1 MVAVMAAG
9 AHAAE
14 VDVPQGSRCAAKVDG
29 AAFRQ
34 AMRQLAGGVCVIT
47 VGGDDGAGGATPGAQ
62 RTGLTATSV
71 VSLSVDP
78 AELVVSINQA
88 SSAWPMLLAA
98 RRFGV
103 NVLTAAQAVVAQRF
117 SGASGLRGAQ
127 RFADAPWQRTDD
139 GVLLLA
145 DALVGFACTLERTW
159 LHRSHALVVGRV
171 NTITGAV
178 QAPPHH
184 APAGPLLYWQG
195 DYAGLAAVSAVA
207 GSG

>member
-1 MVAVMAAG
+1 MVAVMDAG
-9 AHAAE
+9 AHAVVA
-14 VDVPQGSRCAAKVDG
+14 DMPHGTSCADKVDA

-47 VGGDDGAGGATPGAQ
+47 AGSDDGAGGHAYAPQ

-88 SSAWPMLLAA
+88 SSAWPVLLAA

-103 NVLTAAQAVVAQRF
+103 NVLTAAQAAVAQRF
-117 SGASGLRGAQ
+117 SGAGGLRGAQ

-139 GVLLLA
+139 GVWLLA
-145 DALVGFACTLERTW
+145 GALAGFACTLERTW

-171 NTITGAV
+171 IAITGAV
-178 QAPPHH
+178 QAPTHPD
-184 APAGPLLYWQG
+184 PAGPLLYWQG
-195 DYAGLAAVSAVA
+195 DYARLADVS

>member
-1 MVAVMAAG
+1 MVA
-9 AHAAE
+9 
-14 VDVPQGSRCAAKVDG
+14 DVPHGTSSAAKVEG

-47 VGGDDGAGGATPGAQ
+47 VSSDDGVGGHAHAPQ

-88 SSAWPMLLAA
+88 SSAWPVLLEA

-103 NVLTAAQAVVAQRF
+103 NVLTAAQAVVAKRF
-117 SGASGLRGAQ
+117 SGAGGLSGAQ
-127 RFADAPWQRTDD
+127 RFADAPWQRTED
-139 GVLLLA
+139 GVWLLA
-145 DALVGFACTLERTW
+145 GALAGFACTLEHTW

-171 NTITGAV
+171 NAITGAAL
-178 QAPPHH
+178 APKHRDPV
-184 APAGPLLYWQG
+184 GPLLYWQG
-195 DYAGLAAVSAVA
+195 DYARLADVSA
-207 GSG
+207 SG